1 MRKEVMGISVVFFAV
16 FGAIATFFL
25 VFPSFD
31 LMVTSLFYEGEFF
44 LKNNPFV
51 YFIYRVAPLFG
62 IAFGVIA
69 FVLWLFLLIKK
80 QHTLTFSWKNSTW
93 QRKELAFVALA
104 LALGPGLFVN
114 GVFKEGFGRAR
125 PAQIVEFGG
134 EKSFTPPFVIAKECK
149 SNCSFVCG
157 HASAGFFFV
166 CVALVTRKE
175 WQKRVFWG
183 GVGLGSL
190 LGVVRIVQGGHF
202 LSDVI
207 FSFVTVYV
215 VGKVLYFVMF
225 ERKS

>member
-1 MRKEVMGISVVFFAV
+1 VRKEVMGISVLFFAV

-25 VFPSFD
+25 IFPSFD
-31 LMVTSLFYEGEFF
+31 LMVTSFFYDGEFF

-62 IAFGVIA
+62 IVFGVGA
-69 FVLWLFLLIKK
+69 FFLWLYLIIKK
-80 QHTLTFSWKNSTW
+80 QQTITFSWKHTTW
-93 QRKELAFVALA
+93 GRKELAFVALA

-166 CVALVTRKE
+166 CVALVARKE
-175 WQKRVFWG
+175 WQKKFFGVELDLERCLALSVLFKG
-183 GVGLGSL
+183 GT
-190 LGVVRIVQGGHF
+190 F
-202 LSDVI
+202 
-207 FSFVTVYV
+207 
-215 VGKVLYFVMF
+215 
-225 ERKS
+225 